1 MGKITEYRRITT
13 LTTEI
18 CFSDLWRPD
27 YQDHGLARL
36 LSCGTFLL
44 GLQFVFFLNSCVP
57 SVTQCVYFQ
66 VPVKTIVKWGE
77 DPTWQPPVEV
87 KHLLKGSVLLSS
99 LGFFMWMCFQG
110 SYVAN
115 IIEEMVTVN
124 MTVRCHGRVWGRMAD
139 RGWRKERERRVIS
152 FDFN

>member
-18 CFSDLWRPD
+18 CFFRPLEAGLSRSWAGKTTFLWNISLWLTICLLPGLMHSQCYAVRVLSGSCEDDSQMGWRPN
-27 YQDHGLARL
+27 LTA
-36 LSCGTFLL
+36 T
-44 GLQFVFFLNSCVP
+44 
-57 SVTQCVYFQ
+57 
-66 VPVKTIVKWGE
+66 
-77 DPTWQPPVEV
+77 VEV

-99 LGFFMWMCFQG
+99 LGLCMWMCFQG

-115 IIEEMVTVN
+115 IIKEMVTVN
-124 MTVRCHGRVWGRMAD
+124 MTVRCHGRDWGRMAD
-139 RGWRKERERRVIS
+139 RGWRKERERGVIS